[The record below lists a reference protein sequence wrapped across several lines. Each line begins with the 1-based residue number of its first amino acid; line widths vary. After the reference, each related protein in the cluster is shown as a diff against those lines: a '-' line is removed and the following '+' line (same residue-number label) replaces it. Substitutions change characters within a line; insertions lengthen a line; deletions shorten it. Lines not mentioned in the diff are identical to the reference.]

1 MHMEKENK
9 KQYIDREKKLMELE
23 YEIIQD
29 FVKTRK
35 NQKMTQAKLAQEANL
50 LRETIARIENLMT
63 SPKLNTLI
71 KLLEPMGYTL
81 KIVKLDKKD
90 ESDKKI

>member
-1 MHMEKENK
+1 
-9 KQYIDREKKLMELE
+9 
-23 YEIIQD
+23 
-29 FVKTRK
+29 
-35 NQKMTQAKLAQEANL
+35 MTQAKLAQEANL